1 MRPTISPALAL
12 TTWLLLVAFASLL
25 MLLTPVVPA
34 TAQAAVPAEP
44 TGLEATEIAY
54 DRVALAWDDPGD
66 SSITGYRVLRRNVD
80 GDEYGDGKGAAEF
93 TAVSEDTGT
102 AETSYTDT
110 TVTPR
115 TRYVYRVKARNA
127 AGLSWHSRYLNVR
140 TPALNAPRA
149 PRGLEAREVSHDR
162 VSLEWEDPEN
172 RSITGY
178 QVLRRS
184 VDGEEYGD
192 GEGAGEYVAVVDDT
206 GTSETAYTDRTV
218 GAGTRYG
225 YRVRARNATGLS
237 GRSGNLSVET
247 GALRAPAE
255 PTGLEAGEVSHDRV
269 LLEWD
274 DPDDGSITGYRVLR
288 RPVDGDEYGDGEGTG
303 EYAAVSEDTGT
314 AETGY
319 TDTTVEGRTRYA
331 YRVQAINAAGVS
343 GRSVSRYVST
353 PSGAPVWTAEM
364 EVGDQGKRVGS
375 EDTYV
380 GYSYFKGTAT
390 LVPDRFEHEGRAV
403 AVYALA
409 YSERAG
415 RLAILTSRPL
425 ERGLW
430 LQVSGEEYAIAGAAV
445 SRGTDVNYRIYE
457 WEGVELEWEVGEV
470 VSVGLALGEIVLPN
484 VVIIL
489 ADDLGWG
496 DLGTNNPDSVMTTPN
511 MDGIA
516 AAGVNFTDAHSPSSM
531 CSGTRY
537 GLLTGRYSWRTWMT
551 DGVLGGSSRPLLDRE
566 RPTLGT
572 LMQRHGYRTAAIG
585 KWHLGMDLALL
596 RDFNDVNSI
605 NRGIDFDAEIL
616 DGPLDHG
623 FDEFFGTSANLNWSP
638 NVYIRDRRFLANP
651 SRGHSGNGV
660 YQHEHVL
667 GRLTDEAVGFIQ
679 RNGENDAPFFL
690 YLPLHAVHVP
700 LRPSARF
707 EGTTG
712 LGSYADLVAEMDWGV
727 GKVLD
732 AIDQAGIGED
742 TLVIFTSDN
751 GSSGGIPVPNHEYHR
766 SNGSW
771 RGGKG
776 QIHEGGH
783 RVPFFMRWPAGIEAG
798 STVDATVSLSDLYA
812 TLAEIVGERRGQG
825 GAIDSFSVL
834 PLLNGAETSRPD
846 PVVHHSA
853 IGTFAIRDGNWKL
866 VFGNGDGGM
875 HGERT
880 GVPFGT
886 PWRLF
891 DLEQDPRESTNVAEH
906 HPEVVARLE
915 AELERIRAAGGTKL
929 SSDATL
935 KSLRVAGADIGQ
947 FDPHVLTYWASVPPD
962 AETVRVRIMPTATDA
977 EAIIRRGGI
986 SNDHGHLGLRLG
998 LEDDASTVS
1007 VQVNSPDGTE
1017 HTAYNLRVVR
1027 SRPPAVVGT
1036 ARPGETLTADTS
1048 RITDPHGMTG
1058 AAFTYQWIRN
1068 DGTRDQDIAGATQDS
1083 YTLVDDDLGRR
1094 IKVRVRFIDDEGNV
1108 EFRMSGA
1115 TRAVFVPGPNVAPV
1129 GAPIIRG
1136 VVEVGE
1142 DLTADVTGIA
1152 DPDGMDNATFGYQ
1165 WMVGGADI
1173 AGATGPSY
1181 RPVPDDA
1188 DGFIQVKVSFTDD
1201 RGQLETLT
1209 SAAVGPVVQV
1219 QPRNAVGS
1227 PVIEGIARVGETLTA
1242 DVSGV
1247 SDPDGMSDPQFRYQW
1262 IRNDGSSY
1270 REISGATAANYRL
1283 VSADDGRLIKVE
1295 VSFTDDA
1302 GNAES
1307 VTSGPLVVVAS
1318 WSPTGLVASVRDDQV
1333 VLSWDRAPRS
1343 LTIAAYRIL
1352 RHRPE
1357 GGEPEPLIHVE
1368 YTDNATTSYTDTTVE
1383 PGVLYVY
1390 RVQASDYFGEVGPPS
1405 DPVAV
1410 RMPAAHSP
1418 AAGMPTIAGTPRVGE
1433 TLTADT
1439 AAITDPDGLENVSF
1453 RHQWLRND
1461 GTTDTEIA
1469 GATGSGH
1476 TLVKADQGK
1485 TIRVRV
1491 SFTDDAGNAETRTSE
1506 PTATVERRSNR
1517 PATGQPTIEGVAQVG
1532 RTLTAEVSAI
1542 GDGNGMEEAVLSYQW
1557 LRDDAEIDGA
1567 TGAAYAVEAE
1577 DAGHS
1582 LSVRVSFTDD
1592 DGYEEGVSS
1601 GAVAVPSPLTGAF
1614 DVSTAPESH
1623 DGENAFELQMYFSEE
1638 PDIGYGSVRSHV
1650 LEVENGR
1657 VTGARR
1663 HDRESS
1669 APNIRWVVIVEPE
1682 GDADVTV
1689 VLPPTRDCDDEGAVC
1704 TGGGKM
1710 LSNRSSITV
1719 PGPGQESVEPPAKP
1733 TGLTGTLNADGS
1745 ITLSWRAP
1753 EGEVT
1758 GYQILRRRPEQGE
1771 TSLAVYVDDT
1781 GTEAA
1786 TYTDTEVTGEGHYVY
1801 RVKARNAAGL
1811 GPWSNFVKVER

>member
-1 MRPTISPALAL
+1 MMRILRRFLAL
-12 TTWLLLVAFASLL
+12 TPWALVITMAA
-25 MLLTPVVPA
+25 LLTLSAPDRQA
-34 TAQAAVPAEP
+34 WAQAEVPAEP

-93 TAVSEDTGT
+93 TAVADDTGT

-115 TRYVYRVKARNA
+115 TRYVYRVEARNA
-127 AGLSWHSRYLNVR
+127 AGLSWHSHYLNVR

-255 PTGLEAGEVSHDRV
+255 PTGLEAREVSHDRV

-288 RPVDGDEYGDGEGTG
+288 RPVDGDEYGDGEGPG

-353 PSGAPVWTAEM
+353 PPEAPVWTAEM

-457 WEGVELEWEVGEV
+457 WEGVELDWEVGEV

-496 DLGTNNPDSVMTTPN
+496 DLGTNNPDSAMTTPN

-516 AAGVNFTDAHSPSSM
+516 AAGVNFTDAHSPSSS
-531 CSGTRY
+531 CTGTRY

-551 DGVLGGSSRPLLDRE
+551 SGVLNGYDRPLIAPD

-572 LMQRHGYRTAAIG
+572 LLQGRGYRTAAVG
-585 KWHLGMDLALL
+585 KWHLGMDFTRLTDVD
-596 RDFNDVNSI
+596 RVNSI
-605 NRGIDFDAEIL
+605 NRGIDFDAEIV
-616 DGPLDHG
+616 DAPVDHG
-623 FDEFFGTSANLNWSP
+623 FDEFFGVSANNTWNP
-638 NVYIRDRRFLANP
+638 NVFIRNDRFLANP
-651 SRGHSGNGV
+651 DRDARTDPNFTHSWEIV
-660 YQHEHVL
+660 QD
-667 GRLTDEAVGFIQ
+667 RLTGEATSFIE
-679 RNGENDAPFFL
+679 RSAESDDPFFL
-690 YLPLHAVHVP
+690 YFPLTAPHLPIVP
-700 LRPSARF
+700 ATRF
-707 EGTTG
+707 RGTTG
-712 LGSYADLVAEMDWGV
+712 LGRYGDFVAQVDWTV
-727 GKVLD
+727 GQVLD
-732 AIDQAGIGED
+732 TLKRVGEYD
-742 TLVIFTSDN
+742 NTLVIVTSDN
-751 GSSGGIPVPNHEYHR
+751 GSYMGRLSNHFAHDHTTTSSILAYRHETHR

-771 RGGKG
+771 AEKKG
-776 QIHEGGH
+776 SAYEGGH
-783 RVPFFMRWPAGIEAG
+783 RIPLMLQWPAAWEAG
-798 STVDATVSLSDLYA
+798 STYDDTVSLADLYA
-812 TLAEIVGERRGQG
+812 TLANIVGSEPTA
-825 GAIDSFSVL
+825 GAATDSVSLL
-834 PLLNGAETSRPD
+834 PLLRGKAWDRGK
-846 PVVHHSA
+846 PVIHHSSRSV
-853 IGTFAIRDGNWKL
+853 FAIRDGEWKL
-866 VFGNGDGGM
+866 ILDD
-875 HGERT
+875 
-880 GVPFGT
+880 PAK
-886 PWRLF
+886 LF
-891 DLEQDPRESTNVAEH
+891 DLADDPGETDDLSSRQPGLVTQLRASLNE
-906 HPEVVARLE
+906 
-915 AELERIRAAGGTKL
+915 IRATEEGTL

-935 KSLRVAGADIGQ
+935 RSLNLAGIDLGAFAPDVHDYAVVVSRNVRSVEVVAIPAATDARAEIRTANGRLGYGKPLRGRVEVELAGTVTTI
-947 FDPHVLTYWASVPPD
+947 SVRVMSPD
-962 AETVRVRIMPTATDA
+962 DSATTHYTVRV
-977 EAIIRRGGI
+977 
-986 SNDHGHLGLRLG
+986 
-998 LEDDASTVS
+998 
-1007 VQVNSPDGTE
+1007 
-1017 HTAYNLRVVR
+1017 
-1027 SRPPAVVGT
+1027 
-1036 ARPGETLTADTS
+1036 
-1048 RITDPHGMTG
+1048 
-1058 AAFTYQWIRN
+1058 
-1068 DGTRDQDIAGATQDS
+1068 TRDGA
-1083 YTLVDDDLGRR
+1083 L
-1094 IKVRVRFIDDEGNV
+1094 
-1108 EFRMSGA
+1108 
-1115 TRAVFVPGPNVAPV
+1115 
-1129 GAPIIRG
+1129 
-1136 VVEVGE
+1136 
-1142 DLTADVTGIA
+1142 
-1152 DPDGMDNATFGYQ
+1152 
-1165 WMVGGADI
+1165 
-1173 AGATGPSY
+1173 
-1181 RPVPDDA
+1181 
-1188 DGFIQVKVSFTDD
+1188 
-1201 RGQLETLT
+1201 
-1209 SAAVGPVVQV
+1209 
-1219 QPRNAVGS
+1219 
-1227 PVIEGIARVGETLTA
+1227 
-1242 DVSGV
+1242 
-1247 SDPDGMSDPQFRYQW
+1247 
-1262 IRNDGSSY
+1262 
-1270 REISGATAANYRL
+1270 
-1283 VSADDGRLIKVE
+1283 
-1295 VSFTDDA
+1295 
-1302 GNAES
+1302 
-1307 VTSGPLVVVAS
+1307 
-1318 WSPTGLVASVRDDQV
+1318 
-1333 VLSWDRAPRS
+1333 
-1343 LTIAAYRIL
+1343 
-1352 RHRPE
+1352 
-1357 GGEPEPLIHVE
+1357 
-1368 YTDNATTSYTDTTVE
+1368 
-1383 PGVLYVY
+1383 
-1390 RVQASDYFGEVGPPS
+1390 
-1405 DPVAV
+1405 
-1410 RMPAAHSP
+1410 
-1418 AAGMPTIAGTPRVGE
+1418 TIAGTPRVGE

-1461 GTTDTEIA
+1461 GTTDAEIA

-1567 TGAAYAVEAE
+1567 TGAAYPVEAE

-1719 PGPGQESVEPPAKP
+1719 PGPGQESVEPPSKP

-1811 GPWSNFVKVER
+1811 GPQSNFVKIER